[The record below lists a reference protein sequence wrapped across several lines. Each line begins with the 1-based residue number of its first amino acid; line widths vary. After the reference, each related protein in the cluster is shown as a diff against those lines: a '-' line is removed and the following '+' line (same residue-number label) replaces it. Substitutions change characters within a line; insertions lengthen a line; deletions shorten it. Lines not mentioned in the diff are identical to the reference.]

1 MSENEHVARIL
12 ALATQFNDAV
22 AAAQKD
28 NLIIDFAA
36 LQSGYAGDRS
46 TDRIEVRSI
55 YKSLHTHPRPRAGE
69 DF

>member
-1 MSENEHVARIL
+1 MSESEHVTRIL
-12 ALATQFNDAV
+12 ALATQFNDAI

-28 NLIIDFAA
+28 NLIVDFAA
-36 LQSGYAGDRS
+36 LQTGYDRS
-46 TDRIEVRSI
+46 ADRIEVRSI